1 MGVTLRYDDLDRLAA
16 KTIAKRII
24 PWKEALTAANA
35 DLAQTQWKN
44 YEIGLKT
51 LGWLAGAT
59 EVYGSGGTPAAPDST
74 WIFPGQLW
82 VAWQAKSATE
92 PHSSVSAHDARQA
105 SSHLRFIAEQRE
117 EQPPV
122 GSFTLLAAA
131 QSTVSP
137 AARAVCEGDVY
148 LVPLHAAVDLQAALE
163 RAWTK
168 ASRLG
173 SAVNEA
179 SALAALT
186 AEECLPSQWMPR
198 LTSRRLNTLGADEVE
213 ETD

>member
-16 KTIAKRII
+16 QTIAKRIT

-35 DLAQTQWKN
+35 DLAQTRWKN

-82 VAWQAKSATE
+82 VAWQAKSPTE

-105 SSHLRFIAEQRE
+105 SSHLRFIAEQRG

-148 LVPLHAAVDLQAALE
+148 LVPLHAAVDLQAALGAGVDQGQQAGFCCQRGQ
-163 RAWTK
+163 RAGGID
-168 ASRLG
+168 SRG
-173 SAVNEA
+173 VPAQPMDA
-179 SALAALT
+179 T
-186 AEECLPSQWMPR
+186 
-198 LTSRRLNTLGADEVE
+198 ADEP
-213 ETD
+213 TTQHIGC